1 MPRVDPLK
9 VAFNSGEFS
18 PRMAARV
25 DFNRYPDAGETV
37 RNLLPLPQGGAARR
51 PGTRHVASAR
61 NTGKARLIPFQF
73 STTQAYVLE
82 AGSGYMRFYRNQG
95 QIVVGNTDASITNG
109 TFDSNLAGWTV
120 SAVTWS
126 GGRAVFDANGTLT
139 QQVTITTDPTVA
151 HVIRFAIGGT
161 PATDTLAIRVGTT
174 AGGEQILAD
183 AVRNTGLHCVE
194 FTPGA
199 GNTTFYVQFRR
210 TAGAP
215 ELDDVDFL
223 DNQSVEL
230 VSPYSESLLFDL
242 QWAQSADV
250 MWIVHPNYKPRKL
263 SRFGHASW
271 SLIDYSPA
279 SNPFTSTNLYPS
291 VVSFFEQRIW
301 FANSNN
307 DPQKVWASKSGD
319 FEDMTTGA
327 NDDDALTYTIATGE
341 VNAIRWLSSAQ
352 ALLMGTVG
360 GEFSI
365 DSDGPVITPTD
376 IQVRRQSRVGSATV
390 APVQIGSVTLFLQ
403 RALRKVR
410 RLQYFFESDGYRADD
425 LTILADHITDSGI
438 VEMDYQQ
445 EPDSLLWCVRTD
457 GVLAA
462 LTFKPEEQV
471 VGWARHI
478 IGGRFGAGNAVV
490 ESVAVIPG
498 NAAGGSAERDELWM
512 VVKRTVNGQTVR
524 YVEFLEKAF
533 DGPLRDDYASDGAWE
548 AAVVEAQKGA
558 LYVDSGATYDGAA
571 TTTVT
576 GLSHLEG
583 ETVKVLADGAIHPDR
598 TVSSGQI
605 ALERAASKVQVGLPY
620 THTFKSLKLDAGN
633 PAGTSVGKVKRFHA
647 LTLVLLNSAT
657 YSIGRD
663 GDTLEQ
669 VEFREVGDAMDTAVP
684 LFTGEKRQAFQGQH
698 DRDARFVI
706 QGDAPLPFTVL
717 AVAPELRTAGP

>member
-37 RNLLPLPQGGAARR
+37 RNLLPLPQGGASRR
-51 PGTRHVASAR
+51 PGTRHVA
-61 NTGKARLIPFQF
+61 NTKNNGLTRLIPFQF

-82 AGSGYMRFYRNQG
+82 LGDFSMRFYRNQG
-95 QIVVGNTDASITNG
+95 QIVAGDTDASITNG
-109 TFDSNLAGWTV
+109 TFDSDLSGWTA
-120 SAVTWS
+120 SSVTWS
-126 GGRAVFDANGTLT
+126 SGGALFASSGTLR
-139 QQVTITTDPTVA
+139 QEITITTDPTAA
-151 HVIRFAIGGT
+151 HIIKFQVNGT
-161 PATDTLAIRVGTT
+161 AGTDRINFRVGTT
-174 AGGEQILAD
+174 AGAEDIYSNVNKD
-183 AVRNTGLHCVE
+183 TGFHCIE

-199 GNTTFYVQFRR
+199 GNTTFHIQFAQSAG
-210 TAGAP
+210 TAA
-215 ELDDVDFL
+215 L
-223 DNQSVEL
+223 DN
-230 VSPYSESLLFDL
+230 VSFIDDDGAEISTPYAESLLFEL
-242 QWAQSADV
+242 QTAQSADV
-250 MWIVHPNYKPRKL
+250 MWIVHPEALPRKL
-263 SRFGHASW
+263 LRLGHAEW
-271 SLIDYSPA
+271 SLISYTPTA
-279 SNPFTSTNLYPS
+279 NPFTSANNHPS

-438 VEMDYQQ
+438 LEMDYQQ

-533 DGPLRDDYASDGAWE
+533 DGPLRDDYASDSAWE

-571 TTTVT
+571 TTTIT

-598 TVSSGQI
+598 TVSGGQI
-605 ALERAASKVQVGLPY
+605 TLERAASKVQVGLPY